1 MGFVNLA
8 RYHLM
13 VNISMIVM
21 KILKA
26 PKEQSQNILKS
37 TYNRTNIMAEIKY
50 RLNFFEQKVY
60 LNLYFINIMRL
71 KGLIFVCIF
80 YKIII

>member
-50 RLNFFEQKVY
+50 RLNF
-60 LNLYFINIMRL
+60 LNIMRL